1 MQSLIRHSPLLL
13 AFATLI
19 LFGKVDWGPAVRIC
33 GMTPPPQPTFIVLS
47 PPLEKDNGFLR
58 KIPVPLTKPGD
69 MLGLEA
75 EFFEV
80 TAYAVG
86 DDFTPRSITA
96 DGREVRPGITAA
108 CPESMPPGTP
118 IYIEY
123 LGVRICEDR
132 GYLGDQRI
140 DVAFPSVESALIFGR
155 QRLAVVIIR

>member
-1 MQSLIRHSPLLL
+1 MSFLRYSPLFLIFLAIVVVQKSDWSWSWPKRSQPELL
-13 AFATLI
+13 CQKII
-19 LFGKVDWGPAVRIC
+19 L
-33 GMTPPPQPTFIVLS
+33 
-47 PPLEKDNGFLR
+47 PPLKKEETGFLR
-58 KIPVPLTKPGD
+58 KIPAPYTKPGD
-69 MLGLEA
+69 MLGLKA
-75 EFFEV
+75 EFYEV

-86 DDFTPRSITA
+86 DAFTPGSITA

-108 CPESMPPGTP
+108 CPESMPLGTP